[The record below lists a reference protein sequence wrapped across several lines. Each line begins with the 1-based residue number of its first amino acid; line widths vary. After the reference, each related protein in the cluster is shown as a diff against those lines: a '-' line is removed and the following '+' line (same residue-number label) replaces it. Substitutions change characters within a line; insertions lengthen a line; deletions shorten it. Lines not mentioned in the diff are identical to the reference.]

1 MPLSSLLSWSPCPS
15 SSILFRGDVCLCDT
29 NSYQRRRKRHRSSVL
44 VKRCKRT
51 GTAVYWMRL
60 PERQREAG
68 YVLLSTSLGPP
79 LSLFFCKNC
88 RQTSSK
94 FLEVYTIATILPV
107 LHFLGAILFWG
118 LVPQL
123 PLLPQSISWENV
135 LPRHCALVLLCA
147 KDQLWGKQIQYR
159 FTSQLSN
166 PSFSSYVWYVLKSN
180 MLDTRSWEAKVAD
193 EKKLM

>member
-68 YVLLSTSLGPP
+68 YVLLSTSLGPL
-79 LSLFFCKNC
+79 LSLFSAKLSPNVKQIFVGLYHCYNFTGFTFFRYC
-88 RQTSSK
+88 
-94 FLEVYTIATILPV
+94 
-107 LHFLGAILFWG
+107 GAILFWG

-135 LPRHCALVLLCA
+135 LPRHCALVSLCA
-147 KDQLWGKQIQYR
+147 KILCYR
-159 FTSQLSN
+159 CIYRN
-166 PSFSSYVWYVLKSN
+166 
-180 MLDTRSWEAKVAD
+180 
-193 EKKLM
+193 

>member
-68 YVLLSTSLGPP
+68 YVLLSTSLGPL
-79 LSLFFCKNC
+79 LSLFSAKIVAK
-88 RQTSSK
+88 RQAK

-107 LHFLGAILFWG
+107 LHFSDVSVPFFFGVWFLSCLCPLNQFPEKMSSLGIVHWFHC
-118 LVPQL
+118 VPRTN
-123 PLLPQSISWENV
+123 SEVN
-135 LPRHCALVLLCA
+135 
-147 KDQLWGKQIQYR
+147 KYR

-180 MLDTRSWEAKVAD
+180 ILDTRS
-193 EKKLM
+193 